1 MLLWVKE
8 AVVCIAWFGILQ
20 AVSACD
26 CKQHPMGTGVCS
38 PLSVSFSLSLFVC
51 FLYVLL
57 LWRLKAWRSHSR
69 FHIPALPCLAWHKG
83 RLGCLKSKAEILKLW
98 SDFTQPKVSTEDF
111 DRCSTEVQLNV
122 AVSQWCSE
130 APCCSAAGWELNAGC
145 AVGTL
150 LSSGTQNLAVSLPA
164 ASPVSAERL
173 TRGALPSG
181 FSFGHTG
188 LLV

>member
-1 MLLWVKE
+1 M
-8 AVVCIAWFGILQ
+8 CIAWFGILQ

-69 FHIPALPCLAWHKG
+69 FHIPALPCLVRHKG

-98 SDFTQPKVSTEDF
+98 SDFTQPEVSTEDF